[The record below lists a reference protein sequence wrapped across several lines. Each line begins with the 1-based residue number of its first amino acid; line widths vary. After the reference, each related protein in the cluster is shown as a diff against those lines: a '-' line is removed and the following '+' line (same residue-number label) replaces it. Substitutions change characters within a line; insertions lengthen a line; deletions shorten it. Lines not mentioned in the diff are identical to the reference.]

1 MTQRDATSTWRGV
14 IRPAVGVASVVLLAA
29 IVGGAVVMFRGDVTS
44 GVPVTV
50 LSPRAGLVM
59 NAGAKVKMRAVQ
71 VGTVSAIEQRP
82 NGQAVLH
89 LSIDPTELPLIP
101 ANVGVDIASPTV
113 FGAKLVELTPPEHP
127 SAQPLRAGQVI
138 DATNVTVEINTVF
151 QQLTSVLSKVQPEKL
166 NDILGALATAMN
178 GRGERLG
185 QMFSDF
191 DALLA
196 QLEPS
201 LDTMRHDI
209 VAANVAAGGYADAA
223 PDLIRTADNATR
235 ISATI
240 VDRQDE
246 LNALLLSVIGLA
258 DVGSEVV
265 DGNGQALTDVLRL
278 LVPTTD
284 LTNRYHE
291 ALNCALAGLIP
302 IALAP
307 PQPDPGAVVSV
318 SFTLGLERY
327 RYPAN
332 LPKVAA
338 TGGPHCADQGLPH
351 VAPSA
356 KPPFLVTDVGAN
368 PAQYGNQ
375 GVLLN
380 SDGLKQLLY
389 GPLDGPPRNSAQIG
403 QPG

>member
-1 MTQRDATSTWRGV
+1 MTQHDATSTLRSA
-14 IRPAVGVASVVLLAA
+14 IRPAVGLASVVLVAA
-29 IVGGAVVMFRGDVTS
+29 VIGAAVLMFRGDVS
-44 GVPVTV
+44 AGVPITV

-59 NAGAKVKMRAVQ
+59 NPGAKVKMRAVQ
-71 VGTVSAIEQRP
+71 VGTVSSIDQSP

-89 LSIDPTELPLIP
+89 LSIDPAQVRLIP
-101 ANVGVDIASPTV
+101 ANVRVDIASPTV
-113 FGAKLVELTPPEHP
+113 FGAKMVELSAPDDP
-127 SAQPLRAGQVI
+127 SAQPLRSGQVI
-138 DATNVTVEINTVF
+138 EASNVTVEINTVF
-151 QQLTSVLSKVQPEKL
+151 QQLTAVLSKVQPEKL
-166 NDILGALATAMN
+166 NEVLGALAGAMN
-178 GRGERLG
+178 GRGDRLG
-185 QMFSDF
+185 RMFSDF

-196 QLEPS
+196 ELEPG
-201 LDTMRHDI
+201 LDTLRHDI
-209 VAANVAAGGYADAA
+209 VAADVAADSYADAA
-223 PDLIRTADNATR
+223 ADLMRTADNATR

-240 VDRQDE
+240 VDRQAD
-246 LNALLLSVIGLA
+246 LDALLLSAIGLA
-258 DVGSEVV
+258 TVGSDVV
-265 DGNGQALTDVLRL
+265 DGNRQAVTDVVRL

-284 LTNRYHE
+284 LANRYHD
-291 ALNCALAGLIP
+291 ALNCTLAGLIP

-327 RYPAN
+327 RYPAD

-351 VAPSA
+351 LAPNT

-380 SDGLKQLLY
+380 SDGLKQILY

>member
-1 MTQRDATSTWRGV
+1 MRSV
-14 IRPAVGVASVVLLAA
+14 IRPAVGLASVILLAA
-29 IVGGAVVMFRGDVTS
+29 IVGGAVIMFRGDVTS
-44 GVPVTV
+44 GVPITV
-50 LSPRAGLVM
+50 VSPRAGLVM
-59 NAGAKVKMRAVQ
+59 NPGAKVKMRAVQ
-71 VGTVSAIEQRP
+71 VGTVSSIDQGP

-89 LSIDPTELPLIP
+89 LSIDPAQLPLIP
-101 ANVGVDIASPTV
+101 GNVEVGIASPTV
-113 FGAKLVELTPPEHP
+113 FGAKLVELTPPADP
-127 SAQPLRAGQVI
+127 SAQPLRSGQVI

-151 QQLTSVLSKVQPEKL
+151 QQLTSVLSQVQPEKL
-166 NDILGALATAMN
+166 NDILGALAGAMN
-178 GRGERLG
+178 GRGEQLG

-196 QLEPS
+196 ELEPG
-201 LDTMRHDI
+201 LDNMRHDI
-209 VAANVAAGGYADAA
+209 TAANVAAGAYADAA

-235 ISATI
+235 ISQTI
-240 VDRQDE
+240 VDRQDD
-246 LNALLLSVIGLA
+246 LDVLMLSAIGLA

-265 DGNGQALTDVLRL
+265 DGNAQALTDVVHL
-278 LVPTTD
+278 LVPSTD
-284 LTNRYHE
+284 LTNRYRD
-291 ALNCALAGLIP
+291 ALNCTLAGLVP

-318 SFTLGLERY
+318 SFTMGLERY
-327 RYPAN
+327 RYPGD

-351 VAPSA
+351 LAPGS
-356 KPPFLVTDVGAN
+356 KPPFLVTDIGAN

-380 SDGLKQLLY
+380 SDGLKQILY

>member
-1 MTQRDATSTWRGV
+1 MRSAT
-14 IRPAVGVASVVLLAA
+14 RPAVGLASVVLLAV
-29 IVGGAVVMFRGDVTS
+29 IVGGAVIMFRGDVTS
-44 GVPVTV
+44 GVPITV

-59 NAGAKVKMRAVQ
+59 NPGAKVKMRAVQ
-71 VGTVSAIEQRP
+71 VGTVSSIDQDP

-89 LSIDPTELPLIP
+89 LSIYPDQLPLIP
-101 ANVGVDIASPTV
+101 GNVQVGIASPTV
-113 FGAKLVELTPPEHP
+113 FGAKLVELTPPADP
-127 SAQPLRAGQVI
+127 SAQPLRSGQI
-138 DATNVTVEINTVF
+138 LDATSVTVEINTVF
-151 QQLTSVLSKVQPEKL
+151 QRLTAVLSKVQPEKL
-166 NDILGALATAMN
+166 NDILGALAGAMN

-191 DALLA
+191 DTLLTR
-196 QLEPS
+196 LEPS
-201 LDTMRHDI
+201 LDNMSHDI
-209 VAANVAAGGYADAA
+209 TAAKIATGAYAQAA

-235 ISATI
+235 ISVTL
-240 VDRQDE
+240 VDRQDD
-246 LNALLLSVIGLA
+246 LDALLLSAIGLA
-258 DVGSEVV
+258 DTGSEVV
-265 DGNGQALTDVLRL
+265 DGNRQALTEVLHL
-278 LVPTTD
+278 LLPSTD

-291 ALNCALAGLIP
+291 ALNCTLAGLIP
-302 IALAP
+302 IAQAP

-318 SFTLGLERY
+318 SFTMGLERY
-327 RYPAN
+327 RYPGD

-351 VAPSA
+351 LAPNT
-356 KPPFLVTDVGAN
+356 KPPFLVTDIGAN

-380 SDGLKQLLY
+380 SDGLKQILY

>member
-1 MTQRDATSTWRGV
+1 MTQRDAMSTWRGV

-44 GVPVTV
+44 GVPITV

-89 LSIDPTELPLIP
+89 LSIDPSELPQIP
-101 ANVGVDIASPTV
+101 ANVDVDIASPTV
-113 FGAKLVELTPPEHP
+113 FGAKLVELTPPAHP

-166 NDILGALATAMN
+166 NEILGALAAAMN

-209 VAANVAAGGYADAA
+209 VAANAAAAAYADAA

-240 VDRQDE
+240 VERHDE

-351 VAPSA
+351 VAPST

>member
-1 MTQRDATSTWRGV
+1 MTQHDATPTLRSAL
-14 IRPAVGVASVVLLAA
+14 RPAVGLASVVLLTVV
-29 IVGGAVVMFRGDVTS
+29 VGGAVSMFRGDLTS
-44 GVPVTV
+44 GVPITV
-50 LSPRAGLVM
+50 LAPRAGLVM
-59 NAGAKVKMRAVQ
+59 NPGAKVKMRAVQ
-71 VGTVSAIEQRP
+71 VGTVSSIEQHP
-82 NGQAVLH
+82 DGQAALH
-89 LSIDPTELPLIP
+89 LSIDPTQLPLIP
-101 ANVGVDIASPTV
+101 GNVQVDIASPTV
-113 FGAKLVELTPPEHP
+113 FGAKLVELTAPDHP
-127 SAQPLRAGQVI
+127 SAQPLRSGQVI

-151 QQLTSVLSKVQPEKL
+151 QQLTSVLSKVQPERL
-166 NDILGALATAMN
+166 NDVLGALAGAMN

-185 QMFSDF
+185 KLFSDF

-201 LDTMRHDI
+201 LDNMRHDI
-209 VAANVAAGGYADAA
+209 VAADAAAGAWADAA
-223 PDLIRTADNATR
+223 PDLLRTAGNVTR
-235 ISATI
+235 IGDTI
-240 VDRQDE
+240 VDRQND
-246 LNALLLSVIGLA
+246 LDALLLSAIGLA
-258 DVGSEVV
+258 DVGSEVL
-265 DGNGQALTDVLRL
+265 DANRQALTDVLHL
-278 LVPTTD
+278 LVPSTD

-291 ALNCALAGLIP
+291 ALTCTLGGLIP
-302 IALAP
+302 IATAP

-318 SFTLGLERY
+318 SFTMGLERY
-327 RYPAN
+327 RYPAD

-351 VAPSA
+351 LAPNT

-380 SDGLKQLLY
+380 SDGLKQMLY